1 MSAQKERQERQ
12 YQLYG
17 DNPRAVKTVSD
28 TFLWAALQPSQY
40 WRFLALQF
48 FKKVTAITDAIGSH
62 LINLEMWRPSP
73 PSQIHSLPQSL
84 GLTA

>member
-1 MSAQKERQERQ
+1 VSAQEERQERQ
-12 YQLYG
+12 YQPYG
-17 DNPRAVKTVSD
+17 DNPRAAKTVSD

-40 WRFLALQF
+40 WRFLALQY

-73 PSQIHSLPQSL
+73 RRRYISALQSL
-84 GLTA
+84 GLTD